1 MSNGWNYD
9 VFIVDDDSAV
19 RDALIRIV
27 DSVGHHSRGFP
38 SGAEFLNSRCYLEPG
53 CAVLDVKLP
62 DYDGMQLYNEL
73 QRSGATMPVIFL
85 TGYGDIPTSVRAI
98 KSGAVDFLSKPV
110 SDDALITAIDAALA
124 EEARQ
129 RRERSE
135 LTELQSCYN
144 RLTPREHDI
153 LELIMAGRLNKQIA
167 RELGITESTVKTH
180 VSCILA
186 KLGLASRTQLALYA
200 ARTGLI
206 ALEHLGSEAAIGT
219 RDVLRRV

>member
-1 MSNGWNYD
+1 MSSGWNYD

-19 RDALIRIV
+19 RDSLIRVV
-27 DSVGHHSRGFP
+27 DSVGHHSRGFT

-53 CAVLDVKLP
+53 CAVLDVRLP

-110 SDDALITAIDAALA
+110 NDDALITAIDHALA

-129 RRERSE
+129 RRERAE
-135 LTELQSCYN
+135 MVELQSCYD

-167 RELGITESTVKTH
+167 RELGISEKTVKVH
-180 VSCILA
+180 RGRVMA
-186 KLGLASRTQLALYA
+186 KMHA
-200 ARTGLI
+200 
-206 ALEHLGSEAAIGT
+206 
-219 RDVLRRV
+219 RRVAQLVQAVVRIRGSAPPHGPQEVRL